1 MTEAPTPEEGTDAM
15 RKMVVVGTRGVSARV
30 AGAVVVLLLAAPA
43 AAQVSEG
50 AGRGFIAINGGL
62 QPSTSDF
69 SDTVVFAA
77 SGGVYTERVSGAAA
91 QEPASFTN
99 TSSIDAG
106 TLFDVS
112 GGVRLWRTLG
122 IGVGVSRAAL
132 DVETTIAAQVPHVFV
147 FDRDRS
153 IAGTAPLTREETA
166 VHVQVRAVLPVSEAF
181 TVSVFGGPT
190 FFTVTQDLVSD
201 VEFIHSYP
209 YDTATFSA
217 ATTVSAQE
225 SKVGFNVGADVA
237 YYFSSHV
244 GVGWLTR
251 YSGATIELPSA
262 NDGTVSIT
270 AGGLH
275 TVGGLR
281 LRF

>member
-1 MTEAPTPEEGTDAM
+1 MTQRILRREPG
-15 RKMVVVGTRGVSARV
+15 RV
-30 AGAVVVLLLAAPA
+30 AGAIVWLLLAAPA
-43 AAQVSEG
+43 AAQEG
-50 AGRGFIAINGGL
+50 GGRGFISINGGL

-91 QEPASFTN
+91 QESASFTS

-106 TLFDVS
+106 TVFDVS
-112 GGVRLWRTLG
+112 GGVRLWRTVG

-132 DVETTIAAQVPHVFV
+132 DVETTVAAQVPHLF
-147 FDRDRS
+147 FFGRDRS
-153 IAGTAPLTREETA
+153 IAGTAPLTRDETA
-166 VHVQVRAVLPVSEAF
+166 VHVQVLAVLPVSDAF

-201 VEFIHSYP
+201 VEFTHSYP
-209 YDTATFSA
+209 YDTAEFSA

-237 YYFSSHV
+237 YYFSNSL
-244 GVGWLTR
+244 GVGWLMR

-262 NDGTVSIT
+262 NAGTASIT

-275 TVGGLR
+275 TAGGLR

>member
-1 MTEAPTPEEGTDAM
+1 M
-15 RKMVVVGTRGVSARV
+15 RNIWLWWEP
-30 AGAVVVLLLAAPA
+30 GAVVVLLLAAPA

-50 AGRGFIAINGGL
+50 AGRGFISINGGL

-91 QEPASFTN
+91 QEPASFTS

-106 TLFDVS
+106 TLFDVN

-132 DVETTIAAQVPHVFV
+132 GVATNVWAQVPHLFV
-147 FDRDRS
+147 FGRDRS

-166 VHVQVRAVLPVSEAF
+166 VHVQVLAILPVSEAF
-181 TVSVFGGPT
+181 AVRVFGGPT

-201 VEFIHSYP
+201 VEFTHSYP
-209 YDTATFSA
+209 YATAAFSA

-237 YYFSSHV
+237 YYFSTHV

-251 YSGATIELPSA
+251 YSAATIDLPSV
-262 NDGTVSIT
+262 NGGTVSIT

-275 TVGGLR
+275 TAGGLR

>member
-1 MTEAPTPEEGTDAM
+1 M
-15 RKMVVVGTRGVSARV
+15 RKMVVVGTGRGSARV

-43 AAQVSEG
+43 AAQVSEE

-91 QEPASFTN
+91 QEPASFT
-99 TSSIDAG
+99 SASRIAAG
-106 TLFDVS
+106 PLFDVS
-112 GGVRLWRTLG
+112 GGVRLWRTVG

-132 DVETTIAAQVPHVFV
+132 DVETTVAAQVPHLFV
-147 FDRDRS
+147 FGQDRS
-153 IAGTAPLTREETA
+153 MSGTAPLTRAETA
-166 VHVQVRAVLPVSEAF
+166 VHVQVLAVLPVSEAF
-181 TVSVFGGPT
+181 AVSVFGGPT
-190 FFTVTQDLVSD
+190 FFTVTQDLVAD
-201 VEFIHSYP
+201 VEFTHSYP
-209 YDTATFSA
+209 YDTAAFSA
-217 ATTVSAQE
+217 ATTVTEQQSQ
-225 SKVGFNVGADVA
+225 VGFNVGADVA
-237 YYFSSHV
+237 YYFSNSV

-262 NDGTVSIT
+262 NGGTASIT

-275 TVGGLR
+275 TAGGLR